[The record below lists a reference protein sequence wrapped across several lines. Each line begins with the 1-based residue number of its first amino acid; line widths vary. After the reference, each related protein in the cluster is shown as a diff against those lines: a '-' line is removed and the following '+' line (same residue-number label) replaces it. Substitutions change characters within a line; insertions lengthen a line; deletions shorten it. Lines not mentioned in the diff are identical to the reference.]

1 MNKITK
7 RSFYSFLALYLIS
20 SFIFLVFAAYW
31 FFTSQVAMERNN
43 NYYRMTQ
50 IADKVNSDIIQAH
63 MMDKQYS
70 LESFPHAKVAM
81 LDDKKHIM
89 QGNFKH
95 EIDFSRDFYMANDS
109 FTLLSDRANGH
120 LNVAYV
126 VVQSNQCN
134 KNITA
139 LKNRVA
145 YTVIFTAIFIIIISV
160 FLSYM
165 FLKPI
170 KEKMEEIEQFVK
182 DATHELNTPITAL
195 MMSTSRLKSKKVY
208 DEKIN
213 KNISIS
219 TKQLYEIYSSL
230 SFLSF
235 DNKKE
240 QAELLYFDTIVETSV
255 AYFSELLERKKIEIV
270 VNLEP
275 CPLMISPTKAKMLI
289 NNLLSNSIK
298 YSKPNSKIT
307 LTLSEN
313 SFSIKDEGI
322 GIAQDKLDEIFTR
335 FVRANSYAGGFGVG
349 LNIVE
354 SIVSEYKYK
363 INIDSKVDVGTTVT
377 INFEQED
384 ERSKAKDKHV

>member
-63 MMDKQYS
+63 MMDKQYA

-95 EIDFSRDFYMANDS
+95 KIDFSRDFYMANDS

-126 VVQSNQCN
+126 VVQSNQYN

-182 DATHELNTPITAL
+182 DTTHELNTPITAL

-208 DEKIN
+208 DERIN

-240 QAELLYFDTIVETSV
+240 QAELLYFNTIVDTSV
-255 AYFSELLERKKIEIV
+255 AYFSELLERKKIEMV

-335 FVRANSYAGGFGVG
+335 FIRANSYAGGFGVG

-354 SIVSEYKYK
+354 SIVHEYKYK

-377 INFEQED
+377 LNFEQED
-384 ERSKAKDKHV
+384 ERSKAKNKHV